1 MRLIEYGLE
10 DANSSGSETLLLYR
24 ENRYNDKEVADYL
37 NKAWQALTDMGFDMI
52 FGAFRGIHYYQKN
65 DEVCVTF
72 QKQLGLGD
80 QVMMV
85 AFKKGDWRIDFAY
98 ETLMDIEKEKSS
110 KQ

>member
-1 MRLIEYGLE
+1 MKLNEHGLG
-10 DANSSGSETLLLYR
+10 DADSSGSETLLLYR
-24 ENRYNDKEVADYL
+24 ENHYNDKEIAGYL
-37 NKAWQALTDMGFDMI
+37 NKAWQALIDMGFDMI

-98 ETLMDIEKEKSS
+98 KALIDIEKEKSPR
-110 KQ
+110 